1 MGGPSPEQKPR
12 FRIIHKGLL
21 LILVPVLLQMGCILW
36 LYVLI
41 GNAERL
47 STDESTTFELG
58 ELCTSTQLE
67 ASSYFGKLMKTFIQ
81 GRKDPEASKY
91 MQHLSEL
98 SSRFN
103 LLLAKDQYV
112 SAPMQREA
120 IFRLQQSLVQLKE
133 YVRDLDDIAAQD
145 SSPFER
151 IRLLKEM
158 TPKTNRV
165 VASLENLE
173 TYALA
178 VEHER
183 GSTKLAQAAVRN
195 QMKNQI
201 MWAVALEII
210 MTITVLLLLLNNIT
224 QRLNVLVNNARLIAR
239 GEPLAGAV
247 SGADELSYLDQVLHK
262 SSNSLLRAAEHKR
275 ALMQMVAHDLRS
287 PMMSAT
293 LLTQKLI
300 SESKTKASELT
311 PQLQELKQTCNLVIA
326 FVEDL
331 LTAEKLEAGKLELD
345 WDSAELQ
352 EILRD
357 SIQQLSGLAQAKQI
371 SIESRFEPIRVLC
384 DRRRI
389 LQVFT
394 NMLSNAI
401 KYSPAGSAVIVTA
414 EPEASKIRVCITDKG
429 PGIPEGKKSKL
440 FEKFFQA
447 DSGDSGEGF
456 GLGLALCHLI
466 ICEHNGSIGADSKV
480 GEGSTFWFTLPLDKE
495 EDS

>member
-1 MGGPSPEQKPR
+1 MGGSAPEQKPR

-47 STDESTTFELG
+47 STDELNTFELA
-58 ELCTSTQLE
+58 ELCTSTQLD
-67 ASSYFGKLMKTFIQ
+67 ASTYFGKLMKTFIS
-81 GRKDPEASKY
+81 GRKDPDTSKNIRR
-91 MQHLSEL
+91 LSEL
-98 SSRFN
+98 SNRFN

-112 SAPMQREA
+112 SAPMQKEA
-120 IFRLQQSLVQLKE
+120 IFRLQQTLVQLKD
-133 YVRDLDDIAAQD
+133 YVQELDTVAGADAG
-145 SSPFER
+145 PLER
-151 IRLLKEM
+151 LGLLRQM
-158 TPKTNRV
+158 QPKTNRV

-173 TYALA
+173 SIGLL

-183 GSTKLAQAAVRN
+183 SATKLAQAAVRN

-201 MWAVALEII
+201 MWAVALEIV

-224 QRLNVLVNNARLIAR
+224 QRLNILVNNARLIAR
-239 GEPLAGAV
+239 GEPLVGAV
-247 SGADELSYLDQVLHK
+247 SGTDELSYLDQVLHK

-300 SESKTKASELT
+300 SESKTKAAELT

-331 LTAEKLEAGKLELD
+331 LTVEKLEAGKLELD
-345 WDSAELQ
+345 WDSAELS

-357 SIQQLSGLAQAKQI
+357 SIQQLSGLAQDKQI
-371 SIESRFEPIRVLC
+371 SIESRFEPIKVLC

-394 NMLSNAI
+394 NILSNAI
-401 KYSPAGSAVIVTA
+401 KYSPAGSEVIVTA
-414 EPEASKIRVCITDKG
+414 EPEASKIRIRITDHG
-429 PGIPEGKKSKL
+429 PGIAESKKSKL

-447 DSGDSGEGF
+447 DSNDSGEGF

-466 ICEHNGSIGADSKV
+466 ISEHNGSIGAESKV
-480 GEGSTFWFTLPLDKE
+480 GEGTTFWFTLPLDQE